1 MTLEEARKTAAA
13 YPETSGIGG
22 AVAAFAEGHRVS
34 YERFM
39 SDLDMLATEY
49 GFDSHDDIAAL
60 RQFAGDTAADIWR
73 D

>member
-1 MTLEEARKTAAA
+1 MTLDEARKLAAD
-13 YPETSGIGG
+13 YPETSGIGRD
-22 AVAAFAEGHRVS
+22 VAAFAAGNQVS

-49 GFDSHDDIAAL
+49 GFDSHSDIASL
-60 RQFAGDTAADIWR
+60 RQFAGDTDADIWR